1 MDDEI
6 TGMYQVAKVLEGL
19 DEEARARVIRWAADK
34 FGVDL
39 RQPID
44 VDEEAVESTN
54 ETMLGSVD
62 PDKLAAARE
71 ARAASASGEAA
82 SSPKLQVK
90 PASSLEDAEAPPP
103 RDPGKPSFM
112 DTSYRIFSGKQ
123 QLKKAKDEN
132 K

>member
-19 DEEARARVIRWAADK
+19 DEDARARVIRWAADK

-39 RQPID
+39 GQPMEI
-44 VDEEAVESTN
+44 DEEAVESTN

-62 PDKLAAARE
+62 PEKVAAARE
-71 ARAASASGEAA
+71 AREASASGEGA
-82 SSPKLQVK
+82 SPPALQVK
-90 PASSLEDAEAPPP
+90 PASSLEETEAAPP

-112 DTSYRIFSGKQ
+112 DTSFRMFSGKQ
-123 QLKKAKDEN
+123 QLKKTKDES